1 MKKNKEQLR
10 YLPAIISLS
19 AGLIISIVMI
29 INRKRTLTSLIV
41 VLSFLLGFYIIGSL
55 FRVVLIAM
63 ATKETDTEEDNN
75 ETAAENV
82 DGVQESFLS
91 FLSRNFSE
99 SNMMR
104 RRRCSESILSGLSAD
119 SAGKICG

>member
-1 MKKNKEQLR
+1 M
-10 YLPAIISLS
+10 S

-63 ATKETDTEEDNN
+63 ATKETDIEEDNN
-75 ETAAENV
+75 EIAAENV
-82 DGVQESFLS
+82 EPEETDKEDK
-91 FLSRNFSE
+91 E
-99 SNMMR
+99 DK
-104 RRRCSESILSGLSAD
+104 EE
-119 SAGKICG
+119 

>member
-1 MKKNKEQLR
+1 M
-10 YLPAIISLS
+10 S

-82 DGVQESFLS
+82 EPEETDKEDK
-91 FLSRNFSE
+91 E
-99 SNMMR
+99 DK
-104 RRRCSESILSGLSAD
+104 EE
-119 SAGKICG
+119 

>member
-55 FRVVLIAM
+55 FRVILIAM
-63 ATKETDTEEDNN
+63 ATKETDIEDNN

-82 DGVQESFLS
+82 EPEETDKEDK
-91 FLSRNFSE
+91 E
-99 SNMMR
+99 
-104 RRRCSESILSGLSAD
+104 E
-119 SAGKICG
+119 

>member
-82 DGVQESFLS
+82 EPEETDKEDK
-91 FLSRNFSE
+91 E
-99 SNMMR
+99 
-104 RRRCSESILSGLSAD
+104 E
-119 SAGKICG
+119 

>member
-1 MKKNKEQLR
+1 MKKNKKQLR

-63 ATKETDTEEDNN
+63 ATKETDIEEDNN

-82 DGVQESFLS
+82 EPEETDKEDK
-91 FLSRNFSE
+91 E
-99 SNMMR
+99 DK
-104 RRRCSESILSGLSAD
+104 EE
-119 SAGKICG
+119 

>member
-55 FRVVLIAM
+55 FRAVLIAM
-63 ATKETDTEEDNN
+63 ATKEADTKEDDS
-75 ETAAENV
+75 EAVTENV
-82 DGVQESFLS
+82 ES
-91 FLSRNFSE
+91 E
-99 SNMMR
+99 
-104 RRRCSESILSGLSAD
+104 ETD
-119 SAGKICG
+119 KEDKEE

>member
-10 YLPAIISLS
+10 YLSAIISLS

-41 VLSFLLGFYIIGSL
+41 VLSFLLGFYIIGSV

-63 ATKETDTEEDNN
+63 ATKETDIEEDNN
-75 ETAAENV
+75 ETSAENV
-82 DGVQESFLS
+82 EPEETDKEDK
-91 FLSRNFSE
+91 E
-99 SNMMR
+99 
-104 RRRCSESILSGLSAD
+104 E
-119 SAGKICG
+119 

>member
-75 ETAAENV
+75 ETAAENLEPEET
-82 DGVQESFLS
+82 DKEDK
-91 FLSRNFSE
+91 E
-99 SNMMR
+99 DK
-104 RRRCSESILSGLSAD
+104 EE
-119 SAGKICG
+119 

>member
-55 FRVVLIAM
+55 FRAVLIAI
-63 ATKETDTEEDNN
+63 ATKEADTKEDDS
-75 ETAAENV
+75 EAVTENV
-82 DGVQESFLS
+82 ES
-91 FLSRNFSE
+91 E
-99 SNMMR
+99 
-104 RRRCSESILSGLSAD
+104 ETD
-119 SAGKICG
+119 KEDKEE

>member
-82 DGVQESFLS
+82 EPEETEDKEDK
-91 FLSRNFSE
+91 E
-99 SNMMR
+99 
-104 RRRCSESILSGLSAD
+104 E
-119 SAGKICG
+119 

>member
-1 MKKNKEQLR
+1 M
-10 YLPAIISLS
+10 S

-55 FRVVLIAM
+55 FRVILIAM
-63 ATKETDTEEDNN
+63 ATKETDIEEDNN

-82 DGVQESFLS
+82 EPEETDKEDK
-91 FLSRNFSE
+91 E
-99 SNMMR
+99 DK
-104 RRRCSESILSGLSAD
+104 EE
-119 SAGKICG
+119 

>member
-19 AGLIISIVMI
+19 AGLIISVVMI

-55 FRVVLIAM
+55 FRAVLIAM
-63 ATKETDTEEDNN
+63 ATKEADTKEDNS
-75 ETAAENV
+75 EAVTENV
-82 DGVQESFLS
+82 ES
-91 FLSRNFSE
+91 E
-99 SNMMR
+99 
-104 RRRCSESILSGLSAD
+104 ETD
-119 SAGKICG
+119 KEDKEE

>member
-1 MKKNKEQLR
+1 MKKNKQQLR
-10 YLPAIISLS
+10 YLPASISLS

-82 DGVQESFLS
+82 EPEETDKEDKEDQL
-91 FLSRNFSE
+91 
-99 SNMMR
+99 
-104 RRRCSESILSGLSAD
+104 
-119 SAGKICG
+119 

>member
-1 MKKNKEQLR
+1 
-10 YLPAIISLS
+10 
-19 AGLIISIVMI
+19 MI

-82 DGVQESFLS
+82 EPEETDKEDKEDKEDKRYKMKEIQWTNVEKKSSGCLIQKTGH
-91 FLSRNFSE
+91 RN
-99 SNMMR
+99 
-104 RRRCSESILSGLSAD
+104 
-119 SAGKICG
+119 

>member
-19 AGLIISIVMI
+19 AGLIISVVMI

-55 FRVVLIAM
+55 FRAVLIAM
-63 ATKETDTEEDNN
+63 ATKEADTKEDNS
-75 ETAAENV
+75 EAVTENV
-82 DGVQESFLS
+82 ES
-91 FLSRNFSE
+91 E
-99 SNMMR
+99 
-104 RRRCSESILSGLSAD
+104 ETD
-119 SAGKICG
+119 KEDKEDKEE

>member
-82 DGVQESFLS
+82 EPEETDKEDK
-91 FLSRNFSE
+91 E
-99 SNMMR
+99 
-104 RRRCSESILSGLSAD
+104 D
-119 SAGKICG
+119 K

>member
-41 VLSFLLGFYIIGSL
+41 VLFFFTWILHNRFIIPC
-55 FRVVLIAM
+55 
-63 ATKETDTEEDNN
+63 
-75 ETAAENV
+75 
-82 DGVQESFLS
+82 
-91 FLSRNFSE
+91 
-99 SNMMR
+99 
-104 RRRCSESILSGLSAD
+104 CSYCHGN
-119 SAGKICG
+119 

>member
-1 MKKNKEQLR
+1 M
-10 YLPAIISLS
+10 S

-63 ATKETDTEEDNN
+63 ATKETDIEEDNN
-75 ETAAENV
+75 ETATENV
-82 DGVQESFLS
+82 EPEETDKEDK
-91 FLSRNFSE
+91 E
-99 SNMMR
+99 DK
-104 RRRCSESILSGLSAD
+104 E
-119 SAGKICG
+119 K

>member
-19 AGLIISIVMI
+19 AGLIISVVMI

-55 FRVVLIAM
+55 FRAVLIAM
-63 ATKETDTEEDNN
+63 ATKEADTKEDNG
-75 ETAAENV
+75 EAVTENV
-82 DGVQESFLS
+82 ES
-91 FLSRNFSE
+91 E
-99 SNMMR
+99 
-104 RRRCSESILSGLSAD
+104 ETD
-119 SAGKICG
+119 KEDKEE